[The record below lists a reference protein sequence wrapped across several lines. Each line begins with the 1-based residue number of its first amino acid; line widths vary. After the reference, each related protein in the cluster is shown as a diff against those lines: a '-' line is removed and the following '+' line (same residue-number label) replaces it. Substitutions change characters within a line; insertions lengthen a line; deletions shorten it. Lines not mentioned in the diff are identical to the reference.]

1 MYHATNR
8 RRLTV
13 SGLTVSA
20 IYTHWLMITSSSG
33 VGVSTRRI
41 LCRLEAH
48 GHLDTNHYIGVI
60 ISHASLR
67 CFWRNQN
74 ARKRLVGFRWGHLTA
89 LPQESTPALGL
100 SGPLPLVV
108 LPSRAEPQPKKS
120 SVRHCRRLSF
130 RLVLTVTWH
139 SRLTSAIIILKIRWL
154 AVKYSRQYKY
164 TSRLALTSR
173 CRPTNR
179 PISIKPKPTYRT
191 VRLSDSSRAGCV
203 SETEWRR
210 LRVRSARRLAADMLM
225 LAMTHAF
232 HARRLL
238 LLPLP
243 LPQLLT
249 NAVLFSLNNMT
260 LLQTRSTAHIPQ

>member
-1 MYHATNR
+1 MERKFHGSESSLYGLFAPGNESAEERKGLESDYIQRTRCIRYPVMYHATNR

-130 RLVLTVTWH
+130 RLVLTVT
-139 SRLTSAIIILKIRWL
+139 
-154 AVKYSRQYKY
+154 
-164 TSRLALTSR
+164 
-173 CRPTNR
+173 
-179 PISIKPKPTYRT
+179 
-191 VRLSDSSRAGCV
+191 
-203 SETEWRR
+203 
-210 LRVRSARRLAADMLM
+210 
-225 LAMTHAF
+225 
-232 HARRLL
+232 
-238 LLPLP
+238 
-243 LPQLLT
+243 
-249 NAVLFSLNNMT
+249 
-260 LLQTRSTAHIPQ
+260 